1 MTGDPV
7 GTVAFLGLGSNLG
20 DRLTNLQ
27 AAVDLLHG
35 EPGLRVLASSRV
47 WETAPVGGPPQP
59 DYLNAVIRVETDL
72 SARDLLDVAH
82 RVEERLGRVRKERWG
97 ARSIDIDVLLFDEE
111 TIDESD
117 LVVPHPRLAQRAFV
131 LLPLLEL
138 VPDPVLPDGTRLREL
153 RVNTDGVAPSASPL
167 AVRP

>member
-1 MTGDPV
+1 M

-27 AAVDLLHG
+27 GAVDLLHG
-35 EPGLRVLASSRV
+35 EPGLRVVASSRV

-97 ARSIDIDVLLFDEE
+97 ARSIDIDLLLFDEE
-111 TIDESD
+111 TIDEAD
-117 LVVPHPRLAQRAFV
+117 LVVPHPRLSQRAFV

-138 VPDPVLPDGTRLREL
+138 VADPSCPTARG
-153 RVNTDGVAPSASPL
+153 
-167 AVRP
+167 

>member
-1 MTGDPV
+1 MGA
-7 GTVAFLGLGSNLG
+7 VAFLGLGSNLG

-27 AAVDLLHG
+27 GAVDLLHG
-35 EPGLRVLASSRV
+35 EPGLRVVASSRV
-47 WETAPVGGPPQP
+47 WETVPVGGPPQP

-72 SARDLLDVAH
+72 SARDLLDAAH

-117 LVVPHPRLAQRAFV
+117 LVVPHPRLTQRAFV

-138 VPDPVLPDGTRLREL
+138 VADPVLPDGTRLRDL
-153 RVNTDGVAPSASPL
+153 RVSTDGVAPSASPL

>member
-1 MTGDPV
+1 V

-20 DRLTNLQ
+20 DRLANLQ
-27 AAVDLLHG
+27 GAVDLLHG
-35 EPGLRVLASSRV
+35 EPGLRVVASSRV
-47 WETAPVGGPPQP
+47 WETEPVGGPPQP

-72 SARDLLDVAH
+72 SARDLLDAAH
-82 RVEERLGRVRKERWG
+82 RVEDRLGRVRKERWG
-97 ARSIDIDVLLFDEE
+97 ARPIDIDVLLFDEE

-117 LVVPHPRLAQRAFV
+117 LVVPHPRLTQRAFV

-138 VPDPVLPDGTRLREL
+138 VADPVLPDGTRLRDL
-153 RVNTDGVAPSASPL
+153 PANTDGVAPSAPPL

>member
-1 MTGDPV
+1 MA
-7 GTVAFLGLGSNLG
+7 TVAFLGLGSNLG

-27 AAVDLLHG
+27 GAVDLLHG
-35 EPGLRVLASSRV
+35 EPGLRVVSSSRV

-72 SARDLLDVAH
+72 SARDLLDVAR

-97 ARSIDIDVLLFDEE
+97 ARSIDIDVLLFGEE

-117 LVVPHPRLAQRAFV
+117 LVVPHPRLAERAFV

-138 VPDPVLPDGTRLREL
+138 VADPVLPDGTRLRDL
-153 RVNTDGVAPSASPL
+153 RVRTDGVAPSASPL